1 MSRFILVTGM
11 NSWYSVDLPGSH
23 QRGGGGAGSVRL
35 SCNNSNQCPSLCIS
49 RLKIL
54 RREGPTDG
62 VYSFPSLFEKTF
74 SLMFIGN
81 NLTKPCQCNYRF
93 RTLDICSRRS
103 VLCSCGMFRCLLS
116 YDWWRA
122 YSYRCWFT
130 TLILW
135 YVLDSQIVCISEA
148 HFKLLSL

>member
-1 MSRFILVTGM
+1 
-11 NSWYSVDLPGSH
+11 
-23 QRGGGGAGSVRL
+23 
-35 SCNNSNQCPSLCIS
+35 
-49 RLKIL
+49 
-54 RREGPTDG
+54 
-62 VYSFPSLFEKTF
+62 
-74 SLMFIGN
+74 MFIVN

-93 RTLDICSRRS
+93 RTLDICGRRS

-148 HFKLLSL
+148 HFKLLSLWAVKNILQIIHQSIAVSLLVGLYPLIINSPMRKFPFNQGQQWKEKRINVACTNPKHLNYARFVQLCCSKLT